1 MLEKSKGG
9 NLTIPCGYQCTAIA
23 LAVILFTVG
32 NHVPSLRNWSAN
44 VVDEVMM
51 RGHNLYEQI
60 LTESGN
66 PSPRQKI
73 GFNISG
79 HM

>member
-1 MLEKSKGG
+1 MSQAA
-9 NLTIPCGYQCTAIA
+9 GYQCTAIA

-32 NHVPSLRNWSAN
+32 NHVPSLRNWSVN
-44 VVDEVMM
+44 IVDEVMM

-66 PSPRQKI
+66 PSPRHL
-73 GFNISG
+73 G
-79 HM
+79 HWELHM